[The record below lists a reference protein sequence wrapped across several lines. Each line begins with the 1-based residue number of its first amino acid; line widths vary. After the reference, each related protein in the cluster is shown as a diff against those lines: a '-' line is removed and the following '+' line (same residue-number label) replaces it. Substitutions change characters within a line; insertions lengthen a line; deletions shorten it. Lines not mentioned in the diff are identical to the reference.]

1 MANEEK
7 RKKSSTNDMNPDKRI
22 LTAKAPEE
30 NSTEGDK
37 NKTRPN
43 KVDAELVAEI
53 VKKRGRCP
61 SG

>member
-1 MANEEK
+1 MANEEQ
-7 RKKSSTNDMNPDKRI
+7 RKKPSINDVNPDKRI
-22 LTAKAPEE
+22 LTAKDPEG
-30 NSTEGDK
+30 NSTEEDK

-43 KVDAELVAEI
+43 KVDAEAVAEI